1 MVNFE
6 SDYIA
11 GAHPKLMQRLL
22 ETNLEP
28 GAGYG
33 DDRWSRSA
41 ERKILDACGCPDGS
55 VFFLSGGTQVNVV
68 AISAL
73 LRPWE
78 GVVTAETGHIHVHE
92 AGGLEAI
99 GCKLL
104 LLPERDGKLTAAAVR
119 ELTETVLADENREH
133 VVWPG
138 VVYVTNP
145 TEWGSLYTRR
155 ELEDIA
161 AVCRQYGLRL
171 YLDGARLAYG
181 LASRAADLD
190 LKTIAALCDAFYIG
204 GTKCG
209 ALCGEALVFPHGAP
223 AHFANY
229 TKKSLALLAKGRVFG
244 VQFDALFTDGLYWEI
259 GRHGIEAA
267 ERLKEILRRHGLP
280 MFRETPTN
288 QQFVVLEN
296 EALARLR
303 EQVAVSYWSRAD
315 ETHTVVRLA
324 TSWSTTEAD
333 LETLDRALGG

>member
-133 VVWPG
+133 IVWPG

-229 TKKSLALLAKGRVFG
+229 TKKRLAMLAKGRVFG

>member
-223 AHFANY
+223 THFANY
-229 TKKSLALLAKGRVFG
+229 TKKRLAMLAKGRVFG

-280 MFRETPTN
+280 TFRETPTN

>member
-1 MVNFE
+1 MVHFE

-11 GAHPKLMQRLL
+11 GAHPKLMQCLL
-22 ETNLEP
+22 KTNLEP
-28 GAGYG
+28 AAGYG
-33 DDRWSRSA
+33 DDQWSKSA
-41 ERKILDACGCPDGS
+41 ERKILAACGCPEGS

-78 GVVTAETGHIHVHE
+78 GVVTAETGHVHVHE

-104 LLPERDGKLTAAAVR
+104 VLPEQDGKLTAAAVR

-138 VVYVTNP
+138 VVYVTSP
-145 TEWGSLYTRR
+145 TEWGTLYTRK

-190 LKTIAALCDAFYIG
+190 LKTIATLCDAFYIG

-223 AHFANY
+223 EHFANY
-229 TKKSLALLAKGRVFG
+229 TKKRLAMLAKGRLFG
-244 VQFDALFTDGLYWEI
+244 VQFDALFTDGLYMEI

-267 ERLKEILRRHGLP
+267 ERLREILRRHDLP

-324 TSWSTTEAD
+324 TSWSTTEED

>member
-41 ERKILDACGCPDGS
+41 ERKILDVCGCPDGS

-229 TKKSLALLAKGRVFG
+229 TKKRLAMLAKGRVFG

-296 EALARLR
+296 EALVRLR
-303 EQVAVSYWSRAD
+303 EQVAVSYSSRAA

>member
-104 LLPERDGKLTAAAVR
+104 LLSERDGKLTAAAVR

-229 TKKSLALLAKGRVFG
+229 TKKRLAMLAKGRVFG

-280 MFRETPTN
+280 TFRETPTN

>member
-104 LLPERDGKLTAAAVR
+104 LLPERDGKLTAAAIR

-229 TKKSLALLAKGRVFG
+229 TKKRLAMLAKGRVFG

-280 MFRETPTN
+280 MFHETPTN

>member
-204 GTKCG
+204 GTQCG

-229 TKKSLALLAKGRVFG
+229 TKKRLAMLAKGRVFG

-280 MFRETPTN
+280 TFRETPTN

>member
-41 ERKILDACGCPDGS
+41 ERKILDVCGCPDGS

-229 TKKSLALLAKGRVFG
+229 TKKRLAMLAKGRVFG
-244 VQFDALFTDGLYWEI
+244 VQFDALFTDSLYWEI

-280 MFRETPTN
+280 TFRETPTN

>member
-229 TKKSLALLAKGRVFG
+229 TKKRLAMLAKGRDFG

-280 MFRETPTN
+280 TFRETPTN

-296 EALARLR
+296 EALVRLR

>member
-119 ELTETVLADENREH
+119 ELTEAVLADENREH

-229 TKKSLALLAKGRVFG
+229 TKKRLAMLAKGRVFG

-259 GRHGIEAA
+259 GRYGIEAA

>member
-229 TKKSLALLAKGRVFG
+229 TKKRLAMLAKGRVFG
-244 VQFDALFTDGLYWEI
+244 VQLDALFTDGLYWEI

-280 MFRETPTN
+280 TFRETPTN

>member
-104 LLPERDGKLTAAAVR
+104 LLPERDGKLIAAAVR

-229 TKKSLALLAKGRVFG
+229 TKKRLAMLAKGRVFG

-280 MFRETPTN
+280 TFRETPTN

>member
-1 MVNFE
+1 VAAVTGHIASHE
-6 SDYIA
+6 A
-11 GAHPKLMQRLL
+11 GAIEAGGHKVLTLPEYRGKIAASDL
-22 ETNLEP
+22 E
-28 GAGYG
+28 
-33 DDRWSRSA
+33 
-41 ERKILDACGCPDGS
+41 
-55 VFFLSGGTQVNVV
+55 
-68 AISAL
+68 AL
-73 LRPWE
+73 LRTYDEDANHDHMVMPGMVYISQPTE
-78 GVVTAETGHIHVHE
+78 YGTLYSLDELTAISRVCRE
-92 AGGLEAI
+92 AGI
-99 GCKLL
+99 
-104 LLPERDGKLTAAAVR
+104 P
-119 ELTETVLADENREH
+119 
-133 VVWPG
+133 
-138 VVYVTNP
+138 
-145 TEWGSLYTRR
+145 
-155 ELEDIA
+155 
-161 AVCRQYGLRL
+161 L
-171 YLDGARLAYG
+171 YLDGARLAYA
-181 LASRAADLD
+181 LACPANDVTLPD
-190 LKTIAALCDAFYIG
+190 IARLCDAFYIG

-229 TKKSLALLAKGRVFG
+229 TKKRLAMLAKGRVFG

>member
-92 AGGLEAI
+92 AGGLEAV

-229 TKKSLALLAKGRVFG
+229 TKKRLAMLAKGRVFG

>member
-229 TKKSLALLAKGRVFG
+229 TKKRLAMLAKGRVFG

-280 MFRETPTN
+280 TFRETPTN

-296 EALARLR
+296 EALVRLR

>member
-104 LLPERDGKLTAAAVR
+104 LLPERDGKLTAAAIR

-229 TKKSLALLAKGRVFG
+229 TKKRLAMLAKGRVFG

-296 EALARLR
+296 EALVRLR

>member
-1 MVNFE
+1 M
-6 SDYIA
+6 
-11 GAHPKLMQRLL
+11 
-22 ETNLEP
+22 
-28 GAGYG
+28 
-33 DDRWSRSA
+33 
-41 ERKILDACGCPDGS
+41 
-55 VFFLSGGTQVNVV
+55 
-68 AISAL
+68 
-73 LRPWE
+73 
-78 GVVTAETGHIHVHE
+78 
-92 AGGLEAI
+92 
-99 GCKLL
+99 
-104 LLPERDGKLTAAAVR
+104 
-119 ELTETVLADENREH
+119 LADENREH

-229 TKKSLALLAKGRVFG
+229 TKKRLAMLAKGRVFG

-280 MFRETPTN
+280 TFRETPTN

>member
-104 LLPERDGKLTAAAVR
+104 LLPEQDGKLTAAAVR

-229 TKKSLALLAKGRVFG
+229 TKKRLAMLAKGRVFG

-280 MFRETPTN
+280 TFRETPTN

-296 EALARLR
+296 EALVRLR

>member
-104 LLPERDGKLTAAAVR
+104 LLPERDGKLTAAAVH

-229 TKKSLALLAKGRVFG
+229 TKKRLAMLAKGRVFG

-324 TSWSTTEAD
+324 TSWSTTEGD

>member
-119 ELTETVLADENREH
+119 ELTEAVLADENREH

-229 TKKSLALLAKGRVFG
+229 TKKRLAMLAKGRVFG

>member
-92 AGGLEAI
+92 AGGLEAV

-229 TKKSLALLAKGRVFG
+229 TKKRLAMLAKGRVFG

-333 LETLDRALGG
+333 LETLDLALGG

>member
-104 LLPERDGKLTAAAVR
+104 LLPERDGKLTASAVR

-229 TKKSLALLAKGRVFG
+229 TKKRLALLAKGRVFG

>member
-104 LLPERDGKLTAAAVR
+104 LLPEQDGKLTAAAVR

-229 TKKSLALLAKGRVFG
+229 TKKRLAMLAKGRVFG

>member
-119 ELTETVLADENREH
+119 ELTEAVLADENREH

-229 TKKSLALLAKGRVFG
+229 TKKRLAMLAKGRVFG

-280 MFRETPTN
+280 TFRETPTN

-296 EALARLR
+296 EALVRLR

>member
-1 MVNFE
+1 MKQV
-6 SDYIA
+6 A
-11 GAHPKLMQRLL
+11 GRLRMDL
-22 ETNLEP
+22 
-28 GAGYG
+28 AQY
-33 DDRWSRSA
+33 
-41 ERKILDACGCPDGS
+41 
-55 VFFLSGGTQVNVV
+55 
-68 AISAL
+68 
-73 LRPWE
+73 
-78 GVVTAETGHIHVHE
+78 
-92 AGGLEAI
+92 
-99 GCKLL
+99 
-104 LLPERDGKLTAAAVR
+104 R
-119 ELTETVLADENREH
+119 ELAAFSQFGSDLDKATQATLHRGDRMTELLKQGQYAPMDAVDQVIVLFAANEGYADD
-133 VVWPG
+133 V
-138 VVYVTNP
+138 
-145 TEWGSLYTRR
+145 

-229 TKKSLALLAKGRVFG
+229 TKKRLALLAKGRVFG

-296 EALARLR
+296 EALVRLR

-333 LETLDRALGG
+333 LETLDLALGG

>member
-78 GVVTAETGHIHVHE
+78 GVVTAESGHIHVHE

-229 TKKSLALLAKGRVFG
+229 TKKRLAMLAKGRVFG

-267 ERLKEILRRHGLP
+267 ERLKKILRRHGLP

-296 EALARLR
+296 EALVRLR

>member
-78 GVVTAETGHIHVHE
+78 GVVTAESGHIHVHE

-229 TKKSLALLAKGRVFG
+229 TKKRLAMLAKGRVFG

-280 MFRETPTN
+280 TFRETPTN

-296 EALARLR
+296 EALVRLR

-333 LETLDRALGG
+333 LETLDLALGG

>member
-229 TKKSLALLAKGRVFG
+229 TKKRLAMLAKGRVFG
-244 VQFDALFTDGLYWEI
+244 VQFDALFTDSLYWEI

-280 MFRETPTN
+280 TFRETPTN

-296 EALARLR
+296 EALVRLR

>member
-119 ELTETVLADENREH
+119 ELTEAVLADENREH

-229 TKKSLALLAKGRVFG
+229 TKKRLAMLAKGRVFG

-296 EALARLR
+296 EALVRLR

>member
-119 ELTETVLADENREH
+119 ELTEAVLADENREH

-190 LKTIAALCDAFYIG
+190 LKTIAALCDAFCIG

-229 TKKSLALLAKGRVFG
+229 TKKRLAMLAKGRVFG

>member
-229 TKKSLALLAKGRVFG
+229 TKKRLAMLAKGRVFG

>member
-119 ELTETVLADENREH
+119 ELTEAVLADENREH

-229 TKKSLALLAKGRVFG
+229 TKKRLAMLAKGRVFG
-244 VQFDALFTDGLYWEI
+244 VQFDALFTDSLYWEI

-280 MFRETPTN
+280 TFRETPTN

>member
-229 TKKSLALLAKGRVFG
+229 TKKRLAMLAKGRVFG

-280 MFRETPTN
+280 MFHETPTN